1 MWCRWGKNPLRNI
14 LKTIALNKI
23 KPFGAPFRRFFSDKK
38 FPNGNHTIL
47 REGDN
52 TVVDSDE
59 VAEIFNAY
67 FSSIS
72 SEIGFNDEHATPD
85 EAISAYHNH
94 SSIVKIRDAYGD
106 NMQSFNFQTVNHN
119 CVARKLQMINI
130 RKATGYDNIPAK
142 LLRLAQN
149 ELTHPIA
156 NLINNIMAMNTF
168 PDQLKCAELSPL
180 FKKED
185 NLNKTNFRPVSILTG
200 ISKLYESVVN
210 DQLLEYFSRLFNDL
224 ISAYRKG
231 YSCQSLLV
239 KCIDNWKNAL
249 DKQQHTGALFMDLSK
264 AFDLFATRPHHC
276 QAACIAQI
284 GPLSFQAAIEHKP
297 RQVRWGRLHAPV
309 VTEWWPACLHKQ
321 FPSVHHRGN

>member
-1 MWCRWGKNPLRNI
+1 MNSKLRKALYSRNMARNKFRTFGKIFWEDNRRQRNRVVLLRKKSIAKYFENNCSKQD
-14 LKTIALNKI
+14 KTFWRTIS
-23 KPFGAPFRRFFSDKK
+23 PFFFSDKK
-38 FPNGNHTIL
+38 FLNGNHTIL

-52 TVVDSDE
+52 AVVDSDE

-67 FSSIS
+67 FSSIA

-85 EAISAYHNH
+85 EAISAYYNH

-130 RKATGYDNIPAK
+130 RKATGYDDIPAK

-149 ELTHPIA
+149 ERTHPIA
-156 NLINNIMAMNTF
+156 NLINNTMAMNTF

-224 ISAYRKG
+224 IGAYRKG
-231 YSCQSLLV
+231 YSCQS
-239 KCIDNWKNAL
+239 
-249 DKQQHTGALFMDLSK
+249 
-264 AFDLFATRPHHC
+264 
-276 QAACIAQI
+276 
-284 GPLSFQAAIEHKP
+284 
-297 RQVRWGRLHAPV
+297 
-309 VTEWWPACLHKQ
+309 
-321 FPSVHHRGN
+321 

>member
-1 MWCRWGKNPLRNI
+1 M
-14 LKTIALNKI
+14 
-23 KPFGAPFRRFFSDKK
+23 
-38 FPNGNHTIL
+38 

-67 FSSIS
+67 FSSIA

-119 CVARKLQMINI
+119 CVARKLQMIDI

-156 NLINNIMAMNTF
+156 NLINNTMAMNTF
-168 PDQLKCAELSPL
+168 PDQLSWAESLIKQERQGASKWSSP
-180 FKKED
+180 E
-185 NLNKTNFRPVSILTG
+185 RQSICTSG
-200 ISKLYESVVN
+200 EIRV
-210 DQLLEYFSRLFNDL
+210 
-224 ISAYRKG
+224 
-231 YSCQSLLV
+231 CQ
-239 KCIDNWKNAL
+239 C
-249 DKQQHTGALFMDLSK
+249 H
-264 AFDLFATRPHHC
+264 
-276 QAACIAQI
+276 
-284 GPLSFQAAIEHKP
+284 
-297 RQVRWGRLHAPV
+297 
-309 VTEWWPACLHKQ
+309 
-321 FPSVHHRGN
+321 